1 MSAPGLTM
9 PAPIGAFDN
18 SAVLRRDRKLEQ
30 LGYFGLAVPAVLLVT
45 IAIVVPLAAMF
56 WISIAR
62 PDGSVSLDTYLRIL
76 STPVYT
82 RSVLTTFQVS
92 GMTVLTC
99 ALLGTP
105 FALVMASVGQRL
117 ASILLLVVMLPFWT
131 ALLVRTY
138 ALSVLLQRNGLV
150 NSFLIDTGLVSEPL
164 PLINNFFGTIVG
176 MTHVMLPLFILPV
189 YAAIKQIDHN
199 VIRAAASLGA
209 SKFLTLRA
217 VILPL
222 AANGIFAGAVLVFVL
237 SLGFYVTPAIL
248 GGGRV
253 PMISTRIEQNVSVL
267 SDWPAASAL
276 GVLLLLSVGLVFLV
290 TFLLR
295 RSIKAL
301 GGSPN
306 V

>member
-1 MSAPGLTM
+1 MSAPAMTL
-9 PAPIGAFDN
+9 PAAAGATDN
-18 SAVLRRDRKLEQ
+18 SALLRRDGMLAQ
-30 LGYFGLAVPAVLLVT
+30 LGFFGLALPAVLLVT
-45 IAIVVPLAAMF
+45 IAIVVPLAAML

-62 PDGSVSLDTYLRIL
+62 PDGTVSLDTYLKIM

-105 FALVMASVGQRL
+105 FALVMASVGRRL

-150 NSFLIDTGLVSEPL
+150 NRFLTDTGLVSEPL

-189 YAAIKQIDHN
+189 YAAIKQIDQN
-199 VIRAAASLGA
+199 IIRAAASLGA
-209 SKFLTLRA
+209 SKLLTLRA

-276 GVLLLLSVGLVFLV
+276 GVLLLLSVGMVFFV

>member
-1 MSAPGLTM
+1 MTL
-9 PAPIGAFDN
+9 PAAAGATDN
-18 SAVLRRDRKLEQ
+18 SALLRRDGMLAQ
-30 LGYFGLAVPAVLLVT
+30 LGFFGLALPAVLLVT
-45 IAIVVPLAAMF
+45 IAIVVPLAAML

-62 PDGSVSLDTYLRIL
+62 PDGTVSLDTYLKIM

-105 FALVMASVGQRL
+105 FALVMASAGQRL

-199 VIRAAASLGA
+199 IIRAAASLGA
-209 SKFLTLRA
+209 SKLLTLRA

-301 GGSPN
+301 GGAAN

>member
-1 MSAPGLTM
+1 MTAAAAFPPGSEAAQNAPL
-9 PAPIGAFDN
+9 
-18 SAVLRRDRKLEQ
+18 LKRDQRVEQ
-30 LGYFGLAVPAVLLVT
+30 LFYFGLALPSVLLVSVAI
-45 IAIVVPLAAMF
+45 IAPLAVMF
-56 WISIAR
+56 WISITL
-62 PDGSVSLDTYLRIL
+62 PDGSLSFDTYRRIL
-76 STPVYT
+76 TTPVYT
-82 RSVLTTFQVS
+82 RSVTTTFQVS

-99 ALLGTP
+99 LLLGTP
-105 FALVMASVGQRL
+105 FALVMAAVGQRL
-117 ASILLLVVMLPFWT
+117 ASILMLVVMLPFWT

-150 NSFLIDTGLVSEPL
+150 NTFLVDIGLVAEPL

-189 YAAIKQIDHN
+189 YAAIKQIDQN

-209 SKFLTLRA
+209 SKFFTLRA

-222 AANGIFAGAVLVFVL
+222 AANGLFAGAVLVFVL

-253 PMISTRIEQNVSVL
+253 SMISTRIEQNISVL

-290 TFLLR
+290 AFLLQ
-295 RSIKAL
+295 RSIKSL
-301 GGSPN
+301 GASN

>member
-1 MSAPGLTM
+1 MSAPALTLQA
-9 PAPIGAFDN
+9 PAGAFDN
-18 SAVLRRDRKLEQ
+18 SAALKRDRKLAQ
-30 LGYFGLAVPAVLLVT
+30 FGYFGLAVPAVLLVT
-45 IAIVVPLAAMF
+45 IAIVVPLAAML
-56 WISIAR
+56 WISIVR
-62 PDGSVSLDTYLRIL
+62 PDGTVSLDTYFRIL

-99 ALLGTP
+99 VLLGTP
-105 FALVMASVGQRL
+105 FALVMASVGHRL
-117 ASILLLVVMLPFWT
+117 ASLLLLVVMLPFWT

-150 NSFLIDTGLVSEPL
+150 NSFLVNTGLVPEPL

-189 YAAIKQIDHN
+189 YAAIRQIDHN
-199 VIRAAASLGA
+199 LIRAAASLGA

-217 VILPL
+217 VVLPL

-253 PMISTRIEQNVSVL
+253 LMISTRIEQNVSVL

-290 TFLLR
+290 TFILR
-295 RSIKAL
+295 RSIRGL
-301 GGSPN
+301 GASPN

>member
-1 MSAPGLTM
+1 MTAAVAFP
-9 PAPIGAFDN
+9 PASEATPNA
-18 SAVLRRDRKLEQ
+18 SLLKRDQRVEQ
-30 LGYFGLAVPAVLLVT
+30 LFYFGLALPSVLLVSVAI
-45 IAIVVPLAAMF
+45 IAPLAVML
-56 WISIAR
+56 WISITL
-62 PDGSVSLDTYLRIL
+62 PDGSLSFDTYRRIL
-76 STPVYT
+76 TTPVYT
-82 RSVLTTFQVS
+82 RSVTTTFQVS

-99 ALLGTP
+99 MLLGTP
-105 FALVMASVGQRL
+105 FALVMAAVGQRL
-117 ASILLLVVMLPFWT
+117 ASILMLVVMLPFWT

-150 NSFLIDTGLVSEPL
+150 NTFLVDIGLVAEPL

-189 YAAIKQIDHN
+189 YAAIKQIDPN

-209 SKFLTLRA
+209 SKFFTLRA

-222 AANGIFAGAVLVFVL
+222 AANGLFAGAVLVFVL

-253 PMISTRIEQNVSVL
+253 SMISTRIEQNISVL

-276 GVLLLLSVGLVFLV
+276 GVLLLLSVGLVFLI

-295 RSIKAL
+295 RSIKGL
-301 GGSPN
+301 GASN

>member
-1 MSAPGLTM
+1 MSAPGLAM
-9 PAPIGAFDN
+9 PAIGNGFDN
-18 SAVLRRDRKLEQ
+18 SAALQRDRKLEQ
-30 LGYFGLAVPAVLLVT
+30 LSYFGLAVPAVLLVV
-45 IAIVVPLAAMF
+45 IAIIVPLAAMF
-56 WISIAR
+56 WISIAK
-62 PDGSVSLDTYLRIL
+62 PDGSLSLDTYLRIL
-76 STPVYT
+76 KTPVYT
-82 RSVLTTFQVS
+82 RSVMTTFQVS

-99 ALLGTP
+99 ILLGTP
-105 FALVMASVGQRL
+105 FALVMANVGQRL

-150 NSFLIDTGLVSEPL
+150 STFLIKIGLVSEPL
-164 PLINNFFGTIVG
+164 PLINNLFGTIVG

-209 SKFLTLRA
+209 GKLLTLRT
-217 VILPL
+217 VVLPL
-222 AANGIFAGAVLVFVL
+222 AASGIFAGAVLVFVL

-276 GVLLLLSVGLVFLV
+276 GVLLLLSVGLVFLM

-301 GGSPN
+301 GGNAN

>member
-1 MSAPGLTM
+1 MTL
-9 PAPIGAFDN
+9 PAAAGATDN
-18 SAVLRRDRKLEQ
+18 SALLRRDGMLAQ
-30 LGYFGLAVPAVLLVT
+30 LGFFGLALPAVLLVT
-45 IAIVVPLAAMF
+45 IAIVVPLAAML

-62 PDGSVSLDTYLRIL
+62 PDGTVSLDTYLKIM

-105 FALVMASVGQRL
+105 FALVMASVGRRL

-150 NSFLIDTGLVSEPL
+150 NRFLTDTGLVSEPL

-189 YAAIKQIDHN
+189 YAAIKQIDQN
-199 VIRAAASLGA
+199 IIRAAASLGA
-209 SKFLTLRA
+209 SKLLTLRA

-276 GVLLLLSVGLVFLV
+276 GVLLLLSVGMVFFV

>member
-1 MSAPGLTM
+1 MSAPAMTL
-9 PAPIGAFDN
+9 PAAAGATDN
-18 SAVLRRDRKLEQ
+18 SALLRRDGMLAQ
-30 LGYFGLAVPAVLLVT
+30 LGFFGLALPAVLLVT
-45 IAIVVPLAAMF
+45 IAIVVPLAAML

-62 PDGSVSLDTYLRIL
+62 PDGTVSLDTYLKIM

-105 FALVMASVGQRL
+105 FALVMASAGQRL

-199 VIRAAASLGA
+199 IIRAAASLGA
-209 SKFLTLRA
+209 SKLLTLRA

-301 GGSPN
+301 GGAAN

>member
-1 MSAPGLTM
+1 MTL
-9 PAPIGAFDN
+9 PAAAGATDN
-18 SAVLRRDRKLEQ
+18 SALLRRDGMLAQ
-30 LGYFGLAVPAVLLVT
+30 LGFFGLALPAVLLVT
-45 IAIVVPLAAMF
+45 IAIVVPLAAML

-62 PDGSVSLDTYLRIL
+62 PDGTVSLDTYLKIM

-105 FALVMASVGQRL
+105 FALVMASVGRRL

-150 NSFLIDTGLVSEPL
+150 NRFLIDTGLVSEPL

-189 YAAIKQIDHN
+189 YAAIKQIDQN
-199 VIRAAASLGA
+199 IIRAAASLGA
-209 SKFLTLRA
+209 SKLLTLRA

-301 GGSPN
+301 GGAAN

>member
-1 MSAPGLTM
+1 M
-9 PAPIGAFDN
+9 PAVGNGFDN
-18 SAVLRRDRKLEQ
+18 SATLRRDRKLEQ
-30 LGYFGLAVPAVLLVT
+30 LSYFGLAVPAVLLVVV
-45 IAIVVPLAAMF
+45 AIVVPLAAMF
-56 WISIAR
+56 WISIAK
-62 PDGSVSLDTYLRIL
+62 PDGSLSPDTYLRIL

-82 RSVLTTFQVS
+82 RSVMTTFQVS

-99 ALLGTP
+99 ILLGTP
-105 FALVMASVGQRL
+105 FALVMANVGQRL
-117 ASILLLVVMLPFWT
+117 ASILMLVVMLPFWT

-150 NSFLIDTGLVSEPL
+150 STFLIKIGLVSEPL
-164 PLINNFFGTIVG
+164 PLINNLFGTIVG

-209 SKFLTLRA
+209 GKLLTLRA
-217 VILPL
+217 VVLPL

-295 RSIKAL
+295 RSVKAL
-301 GGSPN
+301 GGN
-306 V
+306 VNV

>member
-1 MSAPGLTM
+1 MQAVGN
-9 PAPIGAFDN
+9 GFDN
-18 SAVLRRDRKLEQ
+18 SAALRRDRKLEQ
-30 LGYFGLAVPAVLLVT
+30 LSYFGLAVPAVVLVVL
-45 IAIVVPLAAMF
+45 AIVVPLAAMF
-56 WISIAR
+56 WISLAR
-62 PDGSVSLDTYLRIL
+62 PDGSLSLDTYLRIL
-76 STPVYT
+76 NTPVYT
-82 RSVLTTFQVS
+82 RSVMTTFQVS

-99 ALLGTP
+99 IILGTP
-105 FALVMASVGQRL
+105 FALVMANVGQRL
-117 ASILLLVVMLPFWT
+117 ASILMLVVMLPFWT

-150 NSFLIDTGLVSEPL
+150 STFLIKMGLVSEPL
-164 PLINNFFGTIVG
+164 PLINNLFGTIVG

-199 VIRAAASLGA
+199 VVRAAASLGA
-209 SKFLTLRA
+209 GKLLTLR
-217 VILPL
+217 VVVLPL

-276 GVLLLLSVGLVFLV
+276 GILLLLSVGLVFLV

-295 RSIKAL
+295 RSIRAL
-301 GGSPN
+301 GGNAN

>member
-1 MSAPGLTM
+1 MSAPVLGV
-9 PAPIGAFDN
+9 PAGGGHFDN
-18 SAVLRRDRKLEQ
+18 SAALRRDRRLEQ
-30 LGYFGLAVPAVLLVT
+30 LSYFGLAVPAALLIG
-45 IAIVVPLAAMF
+45 IAIVVPLAVML
-56 WISIAR
+56 WISLAK
-62 PDGSVSLDTYLRIL
+62 PDGSLSLDTYLRIL
-76 STPVYT
+76 GTPVYT
-82 RSVLTTFQVS
+82 RSVMTTFQVS
-92 GMTVLTC
+92 GITVATC
-99 ALLGTP
+99 IVLGTP
-105 FALVMASVGQRL
+105 FALVMANVGHRL

-150 NSFLIDTGLVSEPL
+150 STFLVKVGLVSEPL
-164 PLINNFFGTIVG
+164 PLINNLFGTIVG

-209 SKFLTLRA
+209 GKLVTLRA
-217 VILPL
+217 VVLPL

-276 GVLLLLSVGLVFLV
+276 GVLLLLSVGLIFLV

-295 RSIKAL
+295 RSIRTL
-301 GGSPN
+301 GGNSN

>member
-1 MSAPGLTM
+1 MTA
-9 PAPIGAFDN
+9 
-18 SAVLRRDRKLEQ
+18 AVATVPSTGTGNNAASLRRDRSLEQ
-30 LGYFGLAVPAVLLVT
+30 LGYFGLAMPAVLLVSV
-45 IAIVVPLAAMF
+45 AVVLPLAVMF
-56 WISIAR
+56 WV
-62 PDGSVSLDTYLRIL
+62 SVALPTGLSLDTYRRLL
-76 STPVYT
+76 TTPAYT
-82 RSVLTTFQVS
+82 RSMMTTFQVS
-92 GMTVLTC
+92 GMTVVAC
-99 ALLGTP
+99 VVVGTP
-105 FALVMASVGQRL
+105 FALIMAAVGQRL

-150 NSFLIDTGLVSEPL
+150 NTFLVDIGLISEPL

-176 MTHVMLPLFILPV
+176 MTHVMLPMFILPV
-189 YAAIKQIDHN
+189 YAAIRQIDHN
-199 VIRAAASLGA
+199 VVRAAASLGA
-209 SKFLTLRA
+209 GKLLTLRA

-253 PMISTRIEQNVSVL
+253 AMISTRIEQNVSVL

-276 GVLLLLSVGLVFLV
+276 GVLLLLSVGLVFLA
-290 TFLLR
+290 TLILR
-295 RSIKAL
+295 RSIKSL
-301 GGSPN
+301 GSAN